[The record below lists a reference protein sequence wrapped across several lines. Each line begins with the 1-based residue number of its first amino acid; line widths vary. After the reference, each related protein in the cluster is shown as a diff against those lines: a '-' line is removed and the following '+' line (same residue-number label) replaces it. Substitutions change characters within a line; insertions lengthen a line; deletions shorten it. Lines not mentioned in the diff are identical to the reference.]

1 MISPD
6 HQKVL
11 DAAAKYPSWSKAAD
25 AIGMGRTRFRE
36 LIKQA
41 RFQQVAAKYVEPV
54 RTEEAPAPKITPNEK
69 PRVSAKADGGS
80 YRILAIGDVH
90 DSPKLADKSRLTWIA
105 RHAAA
110 TKPDK
115 IVQIG
120 DFGDF
125 ASCSMHEPAG
135 SIGYAH
141 KPSFRQDIESLEEAL
156 TAIYKEIGSD
166 IPLVVVEGNHE
177 HRVQRWEEMHPA
189 VEGGF
194 YEQLQ
199 GVWARYGWRAT
210 PFGQWVFIGGVGW
223 THAPLN
229 IMGRAYGGKASENAI
244 ANDATFSVVY
254 GHTHR
259 SAFKRAPKIGPAQSI
274 EVLNLGS
281 AMPDGYIASY
291 AGTATTG
298 WSYGIFDLEIRSG
311 HIVQFHEIPMTKLME
326 LYGD

>member
-1 MISPD
+1 
-6 HQKVL
+6 
-11 DAAAKYPSWSKAAD
+11 
-25 AIGMGRTRFRE
+25 MGRTTFRQ
-36 LIKQA
+36 LIKEA
-41 RFQQVAAKYVEPV
+41 IAFQQVAAPPPQNVG
-54 RTEEAPAPKITPNEK
+54 TDK
-69 PRVSAKADGGS
+69 PRIPAKAGGAS
-80 YRILAIGDVH
+80 YRILAIGDIH
-90 DSPKLADKSRLTWIA
+90 DSPKLPDKSRIKWIA

-110 TKPDK
+110 TRPDK

-120 DFGDF
+120 DWADF
-125 ASCSMHEPAG
+125 ASCSMHEPPG

-156 TAIYKEIGSD
+156 TAFFKEVGSD
-166 IPLVVVEGNHE
+166 IPLIVTEGNHE
-177 HRVQRWEEMHPA
+177 NRVERWEETHPA

-194 YEQLQ
+194 YQQLQ
-199 GVWARYGWRAT
+199 DLWARYGWR
-210 PFGQWVFIGGVGW
+210 PYKYGEWVWIGGVGF
-223 THAPLN
+223 THVPKN
-229 IMGRAYGGKASENAI
+229 IMGRAYGGKASENQI

-281 AMPDGYIASY
+281 AMPHGYVAAY

-298 WSYGIFDLEIRSG
+298 WSYGIFDIEIRAG
-311 HIVQFHEIPMTKLME
+311 HIIQFHEIPMTKLGE